1 MAMAAVRRR
10 HLREQPLQPG
20 GAGLLRPP
28 RSGMVAQGP
37 MVTTSRFDRAVITI
51 RPASSGDAALLVECE
66 ACHLGERVALPI
78 SALALRRILA
88 GWSSDHL
95 SRCPASPHADH
106 TIQLEEQA
114 DG

>member
-1 MAMAAVRRR
+1 M
-10 HLREQPLQPG
+10 
-20 GAGLLRPP
+20 
-28 RSGMVAQGP
+28 
-37 MVTTSRFDRAVITI
+37 ITI
-51 RPASSGDAALLVECE
+51 RPASSGDALLIECE
-66 ACHLGERVALPI
+66 ACRLGERVALPI